1 MIGELFFSLDN
12 SYNPVTMKNDK
23 NDHLFSVNFKCNSLV
38 YILIST
44 SRLRVNLLFFQL
56 SKQRHREIIFA
67 FNLEGVIFG
76 VSPVA

>member
-12 SYNPVTMKNDK
+12 SYNPVTMKNNK
-23 NDHLFSVNFKCNSLV
+23 NDNLFSVNFKCNSLV

-56 SKQRHREIIFA
+56 SKQRHRETK
-67 FNLEGVIFG
+67 
-76 VSPVA
+76 

>member
-56 SKQRHREIIFA
+56 SKQRHREIK
-67 FNLEGVIFG
+67 
-76 VSPVA
+76 